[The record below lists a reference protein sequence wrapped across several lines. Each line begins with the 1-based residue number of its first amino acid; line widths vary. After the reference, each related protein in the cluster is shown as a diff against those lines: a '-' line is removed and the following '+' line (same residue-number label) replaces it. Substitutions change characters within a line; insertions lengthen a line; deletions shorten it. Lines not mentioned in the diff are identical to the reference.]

1 MPSGCAR
8 LPSCRGRKGDVPVK
22 QSASKPVAAGPKAP
36 AAKPGAAKAVEA
48 PGAAKESKKGKA
60 KKGGPP
66 PAAAA
71 FLARKKAEEEAA
83 AAAAAEAGSE
93 ASGDEGQQ
101 SDDHSGGEHEEIS
114 LAFDT
119 FGPAQEDCEGIEGC
133 VAGMLD
139 GREFDCRGLTE
150 LIIRQAVELGMVVKI
165 VGEDEVYGVM
175 SVADMSQSSVA
186 SLREIGDFIVD
197 KCPESSRALFES
209 AVKGKTGLV
218 INERPTGTPPGL
230 ALPLLT
236 SLLDEIKEAQT
247 GQYKKLRD
255 KYAVGHFLIL
265 TKAARPPPS
274 NAAAGDADVGQPG
287 AAGAG
292 GGGVADGAEDDVVW
306 QKVEDEAFS
315 KCACASFEYPLAHAP
330 RDDSGCVTFG
340 KVMLVKADQM
350 DAVRQTALD
359 LLGSHDA

>member
-1 MPSGCAR
+1 VS
-8 LPSCRGRKGDVPVK
+8 
-22 QSASKPVAAGPKAP
+22 
-36 AAKPGAAKAVEA
+36 
-48 PGAAKESKKGKA
+48 
-60 KKGGPP
+60 
-66 PAAAA
+66 
-71 FLARKKAEEEAA
+71 RKKAEEEAA

-247 GQYKKLRD
+247 GQYK
-255 KYAVGHFLIL
+255 VISPI
-265 TKAARPPPS
+265 RPPSSPLHSQPS
-274 NAAAGDADVGQPG
+274 STRPAPHPACPRLHPSPHPPG
-287 AAGAG
+287 ALATCGAG
-292 GGGVADGAEDDVVW
+292 SVHPATCRLLRLLLSLLGAET
-306 QKVEDEAFS
+306 S
-315 KCACASFEYPLAHAP
+315 KCN
-330 RDDSGCVTFG
+330 
-340 KVMLVKADQM
+340 
-350 DAVRQTALD
+350 AL
-359 LLGSHDA
+359 S